1 MCFASSP
8 PWITSPKQL
17 QKLLGGT
24 HSGLRVRAVTGAV
37 GDEQRREIVD
47 GRAEEKVR
55 VLVATDCLS
64 EDINLQKDFDAIVH
78 FEHLDFAIAEFQDM
92 KMQLALGRR
101 GLLKA

>member
-1 MCFASSP
+1 MDYVAE
-8 PWITSPKQL
+8 QL

-24 HSGLRVRAVTGAV
+24 RSGLRVPAVTGAV

-47 GRAEEKVR
+47 GLTEEKVR

-64 EDINLQKDFDAIVH
+64 EGINLQKDFDAIVH

-92 KMQLALGRR
+92 KMQPALGQR